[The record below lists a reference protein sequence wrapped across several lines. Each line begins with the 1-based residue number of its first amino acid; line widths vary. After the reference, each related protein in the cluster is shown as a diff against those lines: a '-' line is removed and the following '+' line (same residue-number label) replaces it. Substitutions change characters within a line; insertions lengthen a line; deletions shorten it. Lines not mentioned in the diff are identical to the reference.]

1 MSLKIKVLHISAG
14 LTLLNGGAKCSYLSF
29 IFFQFAK
36 TGTDDFA
43 GICISSSKYAG
54 LDEFVEMGT

>member
-1 MSLKIKVLHISAG
+1 MSLKIKVFHISAS
-14 LTLLNGGAKCSYLSF
+14 LTLLNGRTERSYLTF
-29 IFFQFAK
+29 IFFQFAEA
-36 TGTDDFA
+36 GTDDFA